1 MNHGSTSGFRD
12 IETYWDSNVFLLSG
26 ELRPVS
32 GDANVRLARQT
43 STEARKA
50 SQGLRPN
57 YHQGDVNV
65 CLGVGMAAFRQF
77 LAPEFDRENP
87 KP

>member
-12 IETYWDSNVFLLSG
+12 IEPYWDSSVFLLSE

-32 GDANVRLARQT
+32 GDATVRLARQT
-43 STEARKA
+43 NREARKA

-57 YHQGDVNV
+57 YH
-65 CLGVGMAAFRQF
+65 
-77 LAPEFDRENP
+77 
-87 KP
+87 